1 MVAYYLYYKNVKTK
15 KFKLGNKDVKFDWL
29 GQSFDCI
36 NNYTSPHKL
45 DTLFKDYI
53 WTLLGSRKGID
64 EFGI

>member
-1 MVAYYLYYKNVKTK
+1 M
-15 KFKLGNKDVKFDWL
+15 GNKDVKFDWL